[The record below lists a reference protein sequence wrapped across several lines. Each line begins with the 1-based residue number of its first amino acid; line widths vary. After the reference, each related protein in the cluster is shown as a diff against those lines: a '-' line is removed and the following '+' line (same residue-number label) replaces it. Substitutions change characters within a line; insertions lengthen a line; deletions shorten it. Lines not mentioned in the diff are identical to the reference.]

1 MERMGRATKK
11 VKLRRKQRG
20 NVGSERVSKS
30 VATLSDS
37 HRKPLMIQTLAARL
51 AVHVEILT
59 RVGMLAPKAF
69 GGHRSAMSL
78 PTDGVASA
86 IRAFLFS

>member
-11 VKLRRKQRG
+11 VTLRGKQRG

-37 HRKPLMIQTLAARL
+37 HRKLLMIYDYL
-51 AVHVEILT
+51 I
-59 RVGMLAPKAF
+59 
-69 GGHRSAMSL
+69 
-78 PTDGVASA
+78 ASPY
-86 IRAFLFS
+86 ISKF